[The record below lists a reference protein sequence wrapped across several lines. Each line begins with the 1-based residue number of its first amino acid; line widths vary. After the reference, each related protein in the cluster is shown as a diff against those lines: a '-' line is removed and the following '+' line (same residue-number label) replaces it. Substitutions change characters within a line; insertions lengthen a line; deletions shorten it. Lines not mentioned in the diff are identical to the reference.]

1 MQSAIFVLS
10 LGLAVAVASGSLADH
25 AELITSR
32 NLGADRAERAAAA
45 FVSSCGREGCDR
57 RLVNATRL
65 DGTLLSGCIQQSQI
79 QQSQGGSFLRVEARV
94 PWSPRLFTGLTPS
107 LSRVAVGLR
116 GFSVSAGA
124 VLTPCS

>member
-45 FVSSCGREGCDR
+45 FVSSCGRKGCDR

-65 DGTLLSGCIQQSQI
+65 DGTLLSGCI